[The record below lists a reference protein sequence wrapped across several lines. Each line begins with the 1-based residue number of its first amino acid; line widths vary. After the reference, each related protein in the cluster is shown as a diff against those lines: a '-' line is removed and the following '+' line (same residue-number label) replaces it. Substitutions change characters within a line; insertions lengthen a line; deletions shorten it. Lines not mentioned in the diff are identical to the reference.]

1 MLPEELFIQVLHLSF
16 YGSIGCGVILI
27 CALIN
32 YTRTPRWI
40 AMILWGLVALRLI
53 LPLSVSSTLSLLQL
67 GNAADLPA
75 QLENALNSDG
85 TYSGNY
91 KTAIEGSHEYELA
104 VSVGSPVT
112 ASTEG
117 GKIAYYYER
126 ANGSIAPAK
135 TSYELFLTIGSRV
148 WLAGIAAL
156 WLWAVCSYLRLKY
169 RLRFS
174 IRLSK
179 GIYETDAVPSPC
191 VTGILRPQIYLIPAL
206 TDQQKEHI
214 LLHEKMHIRYLD
226 PVWKMVSFVVISIHW
241 FNPFLW
247 FMYKIFQGELEKAC
261 DERVL
266 ARLGEDKKA
275 DYSESLLALSASKNW
290 RQKWN
295 LPTPVSFGENN
306 IKGRIKRILAYKKP
320 LAAVSVL
327 TALLAAAGCVI
338 FLTTPADSATD
349 TPLTDTALTDTKTPA
364 TPPES
369 TNAINETIV
378 LENTEIYEEHEYNG
392 ITYQAGDNG
401 IFRKA
406 QNDSAAEQIYAG
418 FAGTSLHMTV
428 FEEKL
433 YFITDNTYTENALDW
448 ADNTIR
454 YIDLASLDTGD
465 LSMVRENALISDFL
479 IDNGIIKI

>member
-75 QLENALNSDG
+75 QFENALNSDG

-191 VTGILRPQIYLIPAL
+191 VTGILRPQFYLIPAL

-226 PVWKMVSFVVISIHW
+226 PVWKMVSFVVISIH
-241 FNPFLW
+241 
-247 FMYKIFQGELEKAC
+247 
-261 DERVL
+261 
-266 ARLGEDKKA
+266 
-275 DYSESLLALSASKNW
+275 
-290 RQKWN
+290 
-295 LPTPVSFGENN
+295 
-306 IKGRIKRILAYKKP
+306 
-320 LAAVSVL
+320 
-327 TALLAAAGCVI
+327 
-338 FLTTPADSATD
+338 
-349 TPLTDTALTDTKTPA
+349 
-364 TPPES
+364 
-369 TNAINETIV
+369 
-378 LENTEIYEEHEYNG
+378 
-392 ITYQAGDNG
+392 
-401 IFRKA
+401 
-406 QNDSAAEQIYAG
+406 
-418 FAGTSLHMTV
+418 
-428 FEEKL
+428 
-433 YFITDNTYTENALDW
+433 
-448 ADNTIR
+448 
-454 YIDLASLDTGD
+454 
-465 LSMVRENALISDFL
+465 
-479 IDNGIIKI
+479 